1 MNETDERLL
10 SALID
15 GEAGDG
21 DRSGLLGPV
30 PVGGTGGVAP
40 SLLQR
45 HAVLRALRDATRTH
59 ARRHAAPRSL
69 AVLPARMAQQRAES
83 EVRRARGGWPR
94 DWHWWLSSAMVS
106 SAAAAVLVTVL
117 VQGVSRDEA
126 DDARLVSAH
135 LRSMMSSQTVDVASA
150 DNHTVKPWFSGR
162 LNYAPPVEDF
172 AAQGFALIGGRI
184 EVFDGEPVAA
194 LVYRRKQHLV
204 NLYVMPTRQAG
215 RLGARSDARH
225 NGFNLAARRDGEFT
239 FIAVSDLNPAELN
252 DLLKLALGA
261 RG

>member
-1 MNETDERLL
+1 MNESDERLL

-30 PVGGTGGVAP
+30 PVGSAASVAP

-45 HAVLRALRDATRTH
+45 HAVLRALRDATRTR
-59 ARRHAAPRSL
+59 ARRHVAPRSL
-69 AVLPARMAQQRAES
+69 AALPARLAQQRAEP
-83 EVRRARGGWPR
+83 EVHRGRTGWPR
-94 DWHWWLSSAMVS
+94 NWQWWFGGAMASSAV
-106 SAAAAVLVTVL
+106 AAVLLTVL
-117 VQGVSRDEA
+117 VLGVSRNEA

-135 LRSMMSSQTVDVASA
+135 LRSMMSTQTVDVASA

-172 AAQGFALIGGRI
+172 AAQGFALLGGRI

-215 RLGARSDARH
+215 RLGARSEARH

-239 FIAVSDLNPAELN
+239 FIAVSDLNAAELN
-252 DLLKLALGA
+252 DLLKLALA
-261 RG
+261 SRG